1 MPTTEFLPF
10 ATDPAA
16 NLDTQSNY
24 AGSSYRPAGFTTGRA
39 RSAQANK
46 VWRQSSIMAAAWAN
60 VVMTTLAQ
68 SVPDDGNLTNLIAQ
82 LNSMLSTVA
91 ANAGKPHVVVVGYS
105 SSPAFD
111 CSAGNAAHPVF
122 QITLTGPVVSS
133 SIVNRLPGQLITI
146 HVIQDATG
154 GRSFV
159 APAVVPMA
167 AIDTTPNQ
175 VNTQTFAVLNDSS
188 LVAASGMLLRL

>member
-91 ANAGKPHVVVVGYS
+91 ANAGKP
-105 SSPAFD
+105 
-111 CSAGNAAHPVF
+111 
-122 QITLTGPVVSS
+122 
-133 SIVNRLPGQLITI
+133 
-146 HVIQDATG
+146 ATG